1 MFWVVTRQKLELC
14 LCVVL
19 LMIACIT
26 AVIDGGSM
34 QQEIAP
40 ASTGVREIPI
50 YSVATD
56 ERRVALTFDAA
67 AGASDTD
74 ALLGILAAHDIKA
87 TFFLCGCWV
96 RNHPNETRKIMNAGH
111 EIGNHG
117 DEHLDPVKLSKQ
129 ELIAEIENQSQE
141 IQRLLGIQE
150 TLYRPALGSYNTE
163 VIRTAK
169 ELGYDVIQWS
179 VDSLDWKS
187 YGIEEIQKRIIEHS
201 QLKNGAILLFH
212 NDAAYTAQALDGI
225 LTELERRGY
234 VIGCVSDLILE
245 EPYEIDHTGRQFKGS
260 AIGSVVESSEAMR
273 GESSGGE

>member
-169 ELGYDVIQWS
+169 ELGFDVIQWS
-179 VDSLDWKS
+179 VDSLDWKNLPCA
-187 YGIEEIQKRIIEHS
+187 EIVERVAKRVKPGSII
-201 QLKNGAILLFH
+201 LFH
-212 NDAAYTAQALDGI
+212 NGAKNTPEALPQVIEKLQAEGYRFVKASELIHKENYT
-225 LTELERRGY
+225 
-234 VIGCVSDLILE
+234 
-245 EPYEIDHTGRQFKGS
+245 IDHNGKQI
-260 AIGSVVESSEAMR
+260 AQ
-273 GESSGGE
+273 